1 MSLSSTF
8 PSFEDLSGFNN
19 SPFGAFWEKEEAQ
32 KMNFKLLTN
41 NSIAKENNLAVSFS
55 LALATDTPTIDKKVS
70 KINGIDNFTV
80 FIVAKSGTI
89 KNFSGTTKE
98 ASEFTGLKIENII
111 EIRAVELGYNLLGSS
126 LSKETIQKWVN
137 EYDKWMNPSGFFS
150 SEQLD
155 YIYKEAVNYYE
166 NNKFTILTQPV
177 TNKILIMLLEALRKD
192 LKYYF
197 NEDYVAKF
205 LQQIALEFKSKAM
218 ITDPNRWNP
227 YLANQERN
235 PDYDPYFITNINA
248 EKIRMEDAVQQFEGL
263 LDQSALDV
271 LLISALQTKVPL
283 EIRSLLS
290 AIYKSVRDGFIEMYQ
305 DAKAMLQT
313 FADLPEMYNAFLVG
327 LYNGLIRFLASL
339 IEMIGFFVSLANPGN
354 WESFVEGFKKFFSE
368 IWSTLKTLIAAYFKK
383 FTVAQNPIDFIKI
396 FVEEITGIAIE
407 LFLLYV
413 SLGVSATKKIAEGLE
428 QLLKNPKATVEDWM
442 DYFKKRKKEDSP
454 ENPPNL
460 LDEVDDIVG
469 NRKKTLDDVESG
481 KIKLDEDANG
491 NKRKK
496 GDETRSSN
504 YAEMKVDDYFETQKF
519 VIGKNEGT
527 LKRVSENTVS
537 TLDDSI
543 KKGIDGIYEFST
555 PPPKY
560 VIAEV
565 KYNTATLSKTTT
577 KSGGA
582 QMSEQWVKYD
592 LNFGAVSAE
601 IRREILVQGYEPL
614 LCTVSKQGKV
624 TVNTINQ
631 TLTEATKSSVWEGK
645 VT

>member
-8 PSFEDLSGFNN
+8 PSFEDFSGFNN

-32 KMNFKLLTN
+32 KLNFKLLTD
-41 NSIAKENNLAVSFS
+41 NSTIKQNNLAVSFS

-155 YIYKEAVNYYE
+155 FIFKEAVNYYE

-192 LKYYF
+192 LQYYF

-205 LQQIALEFKSKAM
+205 LQQIALEFKNNAM

-248 EKIRMEDAVQQFEGL
+248 EKIRIEDAVQQFEGL
-263 LDQSALDV
+263 LDLSDLDV
-271 LLISALQTKVPL
+271 LLISALQTKIPL

-290 AIYKSVRDGFIEMYQ
+290 AIYKYVKDAFIEMYQ

-339 IEMIGFFVSLANPGN
+339 IEMVGFFVSLANPGN
-354 WESFVEGFKKFFSE
+354 WESFVEGFKKF
-368 IWSTLKTLIAAYFKK
+368 LVK
-383 FTVAQNPIDFIKI
+383 FGQP
-396 FVEEITGIAIE
+396 
-407 LFLLYV
+407 
-413 SLGVSATKKIAEGLE
+413 
-428 QLLKNPKATVEDWM
+428 
-442 DYFKKRKKEDSP
+442 
-454 ENPPNL
+454 
-460 LDEVDDIVG
+460 
-469 NRKKTLDDVESG
+469 
-481 KIKLDEDANG
+481 
-491 NKRKK
+491 
-496 GDETRSSN
+496 
-504 YAEMKVDDYFETQKF
+504 
-519 VIGKNEGT
+519 
-527 LKRVSENTVS
+527 
-537 TLDDSI
+537 
-543 KKGIDGIYEFST
+543 
-555 PPPKY
+555 
-560 VIAEV
+560 
-565 KYNTATLSKTTT
+565 
-577 KSGGA
+577 
-582 QMSEQWVKYD
+582 
-592 LNFGAVSAE
+592 
-601 IRREILVQGYEPL
+601 
-614 LCTVSKQGKV
+614 
-624 TVNTINQ
+624 
-631 TLTEATKSSVWEGK
+631 
-645 VT
+645 